1 MITQTGQL
9 NLQNPAA
16 MSRLDYSKQ
25 AFAAKSFR
33 QLPFTNANSTYAW
46 GRINVVIDAADNA
59 FTSVLA
65 QYGTLFEQYRIRR
78 ITAYAQV
85 GKGMN
90 NDDRIKTLI
99 GSRVDN
105 DNFIPTAPVSQN
117 VSSILQ
123 SQNVTIRTFT
133 EKGNVQIATW
143 RPSNRPT
150 VANYSQPVFP
160 SNLQWHPTN
169 DYRLHSWK
177 GLELVSIIPDIT
189 VTPNAKSITVW
200 CNIEVEFRGRIMTPD
215 AFTVSQLPPSQNDG
229 QFVEHACPMAPE
241 DTHSPEPRASV
252 A

>member
-1 MITQTGQL
+1 V
-9 NLQNPAA
+9 
-16 MSRLDYSKQ
+16 Q

-46 GRINVVIDAADNA
+46 GRINVVIDNADNA
-59 FTSVLA
+59 FTSVLS
-65 QYGTLFEQYRIRR
+65 QYSTLFEQYRIRR

-90 NDDRIKTLI
+90 NDDRIKTLL

-105 DNFIPTAPVSQN
+105 DSFIPTAPISPN

-123 SQNVTIRTFT
+123 SQNCTIRAFT
-133 EKGNVQIATW
+133 EKGNVKIADW

-160 SNLQWHPTN
+160 SKLQWHPTT

-189 VTPNAKSITVW
+189 VTPNAKSITIW
-200 CNIEVEFRGRIMTPD
+200 NNLEIEFRGRIMTPD
-215 AFTVSQLPPSQNDG
+215 AFTVSLLPPVSNDG
-229 QFVEHACPMAPE
+229 QFIEHPIAFPDRNIAEEEETRPTM
-241 DTHSPEPRASV
+241 RLSV